1 MTVVDQLLENNRL
14 YSQRFTSGDLGAAPA
29 LGIAVVACMGARV
42 VVSRILGLQEG
53 KAQFIRRAGVVITE
67 DTIRSLVISQRL
79 LGTTEVILIH
89 HRNCG
94 MLSFR
99 DDAVD
104 AVKEEIE
111 RETGIRPPF
120 ALEAFPDVE
129 ADVRQ
134 SIARLR
140 ANPFIPHTD
149 RVHGFVYDVATGLLE
164 EVRP

>member
-14 YSQRFTSGDLGAAPA
+14 YSQRFTSGDLPAAPA
-29 LGIAVVACMGARV
+29 LGIAVVACMDARV

-53 KAQFIRRAGVVITE
+53 QAHIIRNAGGVITE

-99 DDAVD
+99 DDP
-104 AVKEEIE
+104 VKEEIE

-134 SIARLR
+134 SIARLK
-140 ANPFIPHTD
+140 ANPFIPHKD
-149 RVHGFVYDVATGLLE
+149 RVHGFVYDVATGLLG